1 MRPGTTAW
9 PPTCAPSLAPDS
21 AVVVLAGPLL
31 PERIRRRALAF
42 PLRDAAIHVCLAL
55 FFVLFLTQLDKQP
68 ALRGWGPPG
77 IALFAACMAAF
88 ALCLLAGGAWS
99 RRDLREHLRALAH
112 RYWPFALAFAALA
125 VFSLANWFRAP
136 DPSAAN
142 AVSIALPLAIC
153 GAATLLPL
161 ASRVRRHWRTY
172 LWIAFAALCLSV
184 WADAIRVG
192 TFALH
197 EYRVAGL
204 PLDSN
209 HASHLLLLLAAPL
222 VAERRPGPG
231 APAALFLAGSTVFL
245 TLSRGG
251 LMLFILLALCALA
264 FSLWRTPPGRRLRRL
279 SVFAAA
285 GALTALVCWVSV
297 QTLPYFT
304 GLERARAEA
313 SSPDVV
319 RGVDQF
325 LDVRGWFT
333 RRWHAADEDAFAGYR
348 QRLDGFGRIDGSGP
362 PDLAREEN
370 GVVEFDDA
378 RVVRLRNGLDAIA
391 ASPIVGHGTGFS
403 ATEGIDP
410 HVMYLDLWID
420 HGLFGA
426 LAFLALLGT
435 ALWAFARPRFWPGVF
450 VVGFIVCW
458 SLHSQAIF
466 DTRPLFILL
475 GMLLALPLVT
485 DGEREGGAA

>member
-1 MRPGTTAW
+1 MA
-9 PPTCAPSLAPDS
+9 
-21 AVVVLAGPLL
+21 VLAGPIL

-55 FFVLFLTQLDKQP
+55 FFLLFLTQLDKQP

-77 IALFAACMAAF
+77 VALFAACMAAF
-88 ALCLLAGGAWS
+88 TLCLLAGGARS
-99 RRDLREHLRALAH
+99 RRDLREHGRSFARRH
-112 RYWPFALAFAALA
+112 WPFALAFAAL
-125 VFSLANWFRAP
+125 VVLSLANWFRAP
-136 DPSAAN
+136 DPSAAT
-142 AVSIALPLAIC
+142 AVSIALPFAVC
-153 GAATLLPL
+153 GAAMLLPL
-161 ASRVRRHWRTY
+161 APRVRRHWRTY

-204 PLDSN
+204 ALDSN

-231 APAALFLAGSTVFL
+231 APAALFLAGATVFL

-251 LMLFILLALCALA
+251 LALFLLLALCALA

-279 SVFAAA
+279 SVFAAT
-285 GALTALVCWVSV
+285 GALTALACWVSV

-333 RRWHAADEDAFAGYR
+333 RRWDAADEDAFAGYR
-348 QRLDGFGRIDGSGP
+348 ERLERIERIDGVAPS
-362 PDLAREEN
+362 DLARVED

-391 ASPIVGHGTGFS
+391 ASPVVGHGTGFS
-403 ATEGIDP
+403 VTEGAYS
-410 HVMYLDLWID
+410 HVLYLDLWID
-420 HGLFGA
+420 HGVFGA
-426 LAFLALLGT
+426 LAFVALL
-435 ALWAFARPRFWPGVF
+435 AAAFRAFTGPRFWPGVF
-450 VVGFIVCW
+450 VVGFLACW
-458 SLHSQAIF
+458 SLFSQAIF
-466 DTRPLFILL
+466 DTRPLFVLL
-475 GMLLALPLVT
+475 GMLLAFPLAA
-485 DGEREGGAA
+485 DGERDGGAA

>member
-1 MRPGTTAW
+1 MA
-9 PPTCAPSLAPDS
+9 
-21 AVVVLAGPLL
+21 VLAGPLL

-55 FFVLFLTQLDKQP
+55 FFTLFLTQLDKQP

-77 IALFAACMAAF
+77 VALFAACMAAF
-88 ALCLLAGGAWS
+88 ALCLLVGGARS

-125 VFSLANWFRAP
+125 VLSLANWFRAP
-136 DPSAAN
+136 DPSAAS

-161 ASRVRRHWRTY
+161 ASRIRRHWRTY

-204 PLDSN
+204 ALDSN

-285 GALTALVCWVSV
+285 GALMALACWVSV

-325 LDVRGWFT
+325 IDVRGWFT
-333 RRWHAADEDAFAGYR
+333 RRWDAADEDAFAGYR
-348 QRLDGFGRIDGSGP
+348 QRLEGFGRIDGSES
-362 PDLAREEN
+362 PDLARVEN

-378 RVVRLRNGLDAIA
+378 RVVRLRNALDAIA
-391 ASPIVGHGTGFS
+391 AAPVVGHGTGFS
-403 ATEGIDP
+403 DAKGFDP
-410 HVMYLDLWID
+410 AVLYLELWID
-420 HGLFGA
+420 QGA
-426 LAFLALLGT
+426 LGVLVFVALLAAGIQS
-435 ALWAFARPRFWPGVF
+435 FARLRFWPGVF
-450 VVGFIVCW
+450 VAGFLVCW
-458 SLHSQAIF
+458 SLLSQTVF
-466 DTRPLFILL
+466 ETRPLFVLL
-475 GMLLALPLVT
+475 GMLLALPIAAG
-485 DGEREGGAA
+485 GERQGGGR

>member
-1 MRPGTTAW
+1 MA
-9 PPTCAPSLAPDS
+9 
-21 AVVVLAGPLL
+21 VLAGPIL

-55 FFVLFLTQLDKQP
+55 FFLLFLTQLDKQP

-77 IALFAACMAAF
+77 LALFATCMAAF
-88 ALCLLAGGAWS
+88 ALCLLAGGARS
-99 RRDLREHLRALAH
+99 RRDLLEHGRTLA
-112 RYWPFALAFAALA
+112 RRSWPFALAFAAL
-125 VFSLANWFRAP
+125 VVLSLANWFRAP
-136 DPSAAN
+136 DPSAAT
-142 AVSIALPLAIC
+142 AASIALPFAIC

-161 ASRVRRHWRTY
+161 APRVRRHWRTY

-184 WADAIRVG
+184 WVDAIRVG

-204 PLDSN
+204 ALDSN

-231 APAALFLAGSTVFL
+231 APAALFLAGATVFL

-251 LMLFILLALCALA
+251 LALFLLLALCALA
-264 FSLWRTPPGRRLRRL
+264 FSLWRTLPGRRLRRL
-279 SVFAAA
+279 SVFAAT
-285 GALTALVCWVSV
+285 GALTALACWVSV

-304 GLERARAEA
+304 GLERARAAA

-333 RRWHAADEDAFAGYR
+333 RRWDAADEDAFAGYR
-348 QRLDGFGRIDGSGP
+348 ERLEGFGRVDGAAP
-362 PDLAREEN
+362 PDLARVED

-391 ASPIVGHGTGFS
+391 AAPVVGHGTGFS
-403 ATEGIDP
+403 ATKGIQS

-420 HGLFGA
+420 QGA
-426 LAFLALLGT
+426 LGVLVFAALL
-435 ALWAFARPRFWPGVF
+435 AAAFRAYAKPRFWPGVF
-450 VVGFIVCW
+450 VVGFLACW
-458 SLHSQAIF
+458 SLFSQAIF
-466 DTRPLFILL
+466 DTRPLFVLL
-475 GMLLALPLVT
+475 GMLLALPLAA
-485 DGEREGGAA
+485 DGERDGGAA

>member
-1 MRPGTTAW
+1 MA
-9 PPTCAPSLAPDS
+9 
-21 AVVVLAGPLL
+21 VLAGPIL

-42 PLRDAAIHVCLAL
+42 PLRDAAIHLFLAL
-55 FFVLFLTQLDKQP
+55 FFLLFLTQLDKQP

-77 IALFAACMAAF
+77 VALFAAFMAAF
-88 ALCLLAGGAWS
+88 TLGLLAGGARS
-99 RRDLREHLRALAH
+99 RRDLREHGRTLARRH
-112 RYWPFALAFAALA
+112 WPFALAFAAL
-125 VFSLANWFRAP
+125 VVLSLANWFRAP
-136 DPSAAN
+136 DPSAAT
-142 AVSIALPLAIC
+142 AVSIALPFAVC

-161 ASRVRRHWRTY
+161 APRVRRHWRTY

-204 PLDSN
+204 ALDSN

-251 LMLFILLALCALA
+251 LALFLLLALCALVLG
-264 FSLWRTPPGRRLRRL
+264 LWRTPPGRRLRRL
-279 SVFAAA
+279 SVFAAM
-285 GALTALVCWVSV
+285 GALTALACWVSV

-304 GLERARAEA
+304 GLERARADA

-325 LDVRGWFT
+325 LGVRGWFT
-333 RRWHAADEDAFAGYR
+333 RRWDAADEDAFAGYR
-348 QRLDGFGRIDGSGP
+348 ERLESFGRVDGAVP
-362 PDLAREEN
+362 PDLARVEG

-378 RVVRLRNGLDAIA
+378 RLVRLRNGLDAIV
-391 ASPIVGHGTGFS
+391 ASPVVGHGTGFS
-403 ATEGIDP
+403 EARGIDP
-410 HVMYLDLWID
+410 VVMYLELWID
-420 HGLFGA
+420 HGALGV
-426 LAFLALLGT
+426 LAFAALLAT
-435 ALWAFARPRFWPGVF
+435 AFRAFTRPRFWPGLF
-450 VVGFIVCW
+450 VVGFLACW
-458 SLHSQAIF
+458 SLFSQAVF
-466 DTRPLFILL
+466 DTRPLFVLL
-475 GMLLALPLVT
+475 GMLLALPLVA
-485 DGEREGGAA
+485 DGERDGGAA

>member
-1 MRPGTTAW
+1 MA
-9 PPTCAPSLAPDS
+9 
-21 AVVVLAGPLL
+21 VLAGPIL

-42 PLRDAAIHVCLAL
+42 PLRDAAIHLFLAL
-55 FFVLFLTQLDKQP
+55 FFLLFLTQLDKQP

-77 IALFAACMAAF
+77 TALFAAGMAAF
-88 ALCLLAGGAWS
+88 TLCLLAGGTRSW
-99 RRDLREHLRALAH
+99 RDLREHGRTLARRH
-112 RYWPFALAFAALA
+112 WPFALAFATLA
-125 VFSLANWFRAP
+125 VLSLANWFRAP
-136 DPSAAN
+136 DPSAAT
-142 AVSIALPLAIC
+142 ALSIALPFAVC
-153 GAATLLPL
+153 AAATLLPL
-161 ASRVRRHWRTY
+161 APRVRRHWRTY

-204 PLDSN
+204 ALDSN

-231 APAALFLAGSTVFL
+231 APAALFLAGTTVFL

-251 LMLFILLALCALA
+251 LALFLLLALCALA

-279 SVFAAA
+279 SVFAAT
-285 GALTALVCWVSV
+285 GALTALACWLSV

-304 GLERARAEA
+304 GLERARAGA

-333 RRWHAADEDAFAGYR
+333 RRWDAADEDAFAGYR
-348 QRLDGFGRIDGSGP
+348 ERLESFGRVDGGAP
-362 PDLAREEN
+362 PDLARVED

-378 RVVRLRNGLDAIA
+378 RLVRLRNGLDAIA
-391 ASPIVGHGTGFS
+391 ASPVVGHGTGFS
-403 ATEGIDP
+403 EARGIDP
-410 HVMYLDLWID
+410 VVMYLELWID
-420 HGLFGA
+420 QGA
-426 LAFLALLGT
+426 LGVLAFAALL
-435 ALWAFARPRFWPGVF
+435 AAAFRAFAGPRFWPGLF
-450 VVGFIVCW
+450 VVGFLACW
-458 SLHSQAIF
+458 SLFSQAIF
-466 DTRPLFILL
+466 DTRPLFVLL
-475 GMLLALPLVT
+475 GMLLALPLAA
-485 DGEREGGAA
+485 DGERGGGAA